1 MAELA
6 PGEKSYDKQLRPPP
20 GFHTVTAVFKFSGFP
35 NFRVFHE
42 VLKTLGIELTLFVR
56 DEKYVK
62 KAYKA
67 RFRWLTDEEVKRIL
81 AYRAVKRK
89 FPKR

>member
-6 PGEKSYDKQLRPPP
+6 PGEKSYDKHLRPPP
-20 GFHTVTAVFKFSGFP
+20 GFHTVTAVRKFSGLRTFKAL
-35 NFRVFHE
+35 HD
-42 VLKTLGIELTLFVR
+42 VLAKLGIELMPFVR

-62 KAYKA
+62 KTYKA
-67 RFRWLTDEEVKRIL
+67 RFRWLTDEEAKRVL
-81 AYRAVKRK
+81 AYCATRRK